1 MSDKDLD
8 RGLRGILDPGYK
20 TKEEI
25 RRDELNKFY
34 DENVK
39 NYKPQ
44 RALKDKPLDDT
55 YITDHIK
62 PLEIKLEEPKRN
74 KLGHTQADKNRIAEK
89 WLTRP
94 PDPIKKMVQKAMP
107 ITTYI
112 SKMNKMYGSQ
122 DDQQI
127 KQLEDLKEY
136 GRNPY
141 TYKSKLDTVVENSQ
155 HPQDKYYEDEIKR
168 IDKEGKSWLSKHFR
182 KQDEKQ
188 EVARLQKIV
197 ERSAKAK
204 TDQYGNPERATD
216 RIQQQERDRKKRE
229 SVSKAKTIKRGFDK

>member
-1 MSDKDLD
+1 MSDNDLNK
-8 RGLRGILDPGYK
+8 GIGGYLDPGYK
-20 TKEEI
+20 TKEDI
-25 RRDELNKFY
+25 KRDELNKFY
-34 DENVK
+34 KDHVE

-44 RALKDKPLDDT
+44 STPQVKSLDDT

-62 PLEIKLEEPKRN
+62 PLEIKLEDPKRN
-74 KLGHTQADKNRIAEK
+74 KLGHTQADKNRIAEA

-94 PDPIKKMVQKAMP
+94 PDPIKKMVEKNMP

-112 SKMNKMYGSQ
+112 TKMNKMYGSQ

-127 KQLEDLKEY
+127 KQLEDLKEF

-204 TDQYGNPERATD
+204 VDQYGNPESATD
-216 RIQQQERDRKKRE
+216 RIQDQDRNRKNSE
-229 SVSKAKTIKRGFDK
+229 SVSKRGTNKRKI